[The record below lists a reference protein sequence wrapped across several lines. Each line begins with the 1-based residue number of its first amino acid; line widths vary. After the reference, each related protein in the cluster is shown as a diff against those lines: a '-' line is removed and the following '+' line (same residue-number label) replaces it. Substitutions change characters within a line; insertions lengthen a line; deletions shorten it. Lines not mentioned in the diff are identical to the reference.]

1 MEHGTAPEL
10 VTVDAARLRELTY
23 KYVEYRQSLTSSMD
37 PVQVLNLTGDVLEAV
52 RRVIKLPPAPY
63 THTPKGQPGHA

>member
-1 MEHGTAPEL
+1 MEHGASPEL
-10 VTVDAARLRELTY
+10 VAVDAARLRELTY

-52 RRVIKLPPAPY
+52 RRVINLPTGTPALNR
-63 THTPKGQPGHA
+63 QAGHA

>member
-1 MEHGTAPEL
+1 MEQGTSPEL
-10 VTVDAARLRELTY
+10 VAVDAVRLRELTY

-52 RRVIKLPPAPY
+52 RRVISLPAAA
-63 THTPKGQPGHA
+63 HSRQAGHA